1 MRETT
6 CWSTPVGP
14 LSAVWEEGKLT
25 TLWFGHHPPTVT
37 RLTPAQSQFG
47 KELAEYFNGSRRA
60 FACLFSAQGTPF
72 QRKVWTA
79 LLKIPY
85 GETRTYSQIA
95 KMVGRPS
102 AQRAVGNAVGKNP
115 LPVLIP
121 CHRVVRS
128 DGTLGGFSGG
138 VGIKPLLLAL
148 EGVVRFS
155 AAPVPAVPNSL
166 LSFSSIDSCGKTALR
181 RTRVQARSQS
191 KRRSSL
197 PSLA

>member
-6 CWSTPVGP
+6 CWATPVGP
-14 LSAVWEEGKLT
+14 IATTWEDGKLT

-37 RLTPAQSQFG
+37 RLTSAQTQFG
-47 KELAEYFNGSRRA
+47 KELAQYFNGSRRS
-60 FACLFSAQGTPF
+60 FSPVFFPKGTPF
-72 QRKVWTA
+72 QRKVWNA

-95 KMVGRPS
+95 KSVGRPS

-155 AAPVPAVPNSL
+155 AAPEPAGPNSL
-166 LSFSSIDSCGKTALR
+166 LSFSSTGNSGKGALR
-181 RTRVQARSQS
+181 RKQAQSRSQS
-191 KRRSSL
+191 KMRSSL